1 MILKKGYLLNIV
13 KSFRNFASIVMT
25 IGSDKHNWV
34 RDTVYM
40 TVTQNSLYGGKTSDN
55 KFTSS
60 VEGNWKSPV
69 LSLVLDFLYRTLYLY
84 DFFSETFM
92 RKNMSHFV
100 LFKKITNEIET
111 LFSKWVFQ
119 RISHPISLKKI
130 ILTLC
135 RIFVVLHCKIK
146 SLFHP
151 LTFQSI

>member
-25 IGSDKHNWV
+25 IGSDKHHWV

-40 TVTQNSLYGGKTSDN
+40 TVTQNSLYGGKRSDN

-60 VEGNWKSPV
+60 VQGNWKPPV

-84 DFFSETFM
+84 DFFSKTFM

-100 LFKKITNEIET
+100 LFKKITTEIKT
-111 LFSKWVFQ
+111 LFPKWVFQ
-119 RISHPISLKKI
+119 RISQPISLEKI

>member
-1 MILKKGYLLNIV
+1 
-13 KSFRNFASIVMT
+13 MT
-25 IGSDKHNWV
+25 ILSDKHNWV

-40 TVTQNSLYGGKTSDN
+40 TVTQNSLYSGKRSDN

-60 VEGNWKSPV
+60 VQGNWKPPV

-84 DFFSETFM
+84 DFFSKTFM
-92 RKNMSHFV
+92 RTNMSYFV
-100 LFKKITNEIET
+100 LFKKITTEIKT
-111 LFSKWVFQ
+111 LFPKWVFQ
-119 RISHPISLKKI
+119 RISQPISLEKI

-135 RIFVVLHCKIK
+135 CIFVVFHCKIK

>member
-1 MILKKGYLLNIV
+1 
-13 KSFRNFASIVMT
+13 MT
-25 IGSDKHNWV
+25 IGSDKHHCV

-55 KFTSS
+55 KFMSS

-69 LSLVLDFLYRTLYLY
+69 LSLVLDFLYRTFYLY

-111 LFSKWVFQ
+111 LFRKWVFQ
-119 RISHPISLKKI
+119 RISQPISLEKI